1 MSGGKSNTVSIG
13 GGATAA
19 AGNVL
24 RGAKRR
30 GTRSRLGC
38 LDCARGLAGV
48 IMIFVDQLGSKW
60 PSTIDHAPWNGLHL
74 ADIVMPGAQRSA
86 AQREG

>member
-1 MSGGKSNTVSIG
+1 
-13 GGATAA
+13 
-19 AGNVL
+19 
-24 RGAKRR
+24 
-30 GTRSRLGC
+30 
-38 LDCARGLAGV
+38 
-48 IMIFVDQLGSKW
+48 MIFVDQLGSKW